1 MKVSAMISML
11 PLGTELSLSPYIA
24 ACERILRD
32 ADLEV
37 SLHSQGTNVEG
48 DYDEVFGAMKRCIEK
63 VHEMGCARLSVLV
76 KLGSRTDKDIDGAAM
91 VRSVEEKLTD

>member
-24 ACERILRD
+24 ACERILRE
-32 ADLEV
+32 ADLTV

-48 DYDEVFGAMKRCIEK
+48 EYDEVFGAMKRCIEK

-91 VRSVEEKLTD
+91 VRSVEEKLGY

>member
-24 ACERILRD
+24 ACERILRE
-32 ADLEV
+32 ADLTV

-48 DYDEVFGAMKRCIEK
+48 EYDEVFGAMKRCIEK
-63 VHEMGCARLSVLV
+63 VHEMGCVRLSVLV
-76 KLGSRTDKDIDGAAM
+76 KLGSRTDKDIDGDAM
-91 VRSVEEKLTD
+91 VRSVEEKLGY

>member
-1 MKVSAMISML
+1 MISML
-11 PLGTELSLSPYIA
+11 PLGTELSLSPFIA

-37 SLHSQGTNVEG
+37 DLHAHGTNVTGE
-48 DYDEVFGAMKRCIEK
+48 YDEVFSAMKRCVEK

-76 KLGSRTDKDIDGAAM
+76 KLGSRTDKAIDPARM
-91 VRSVEEKLTD
+91 VRSVEEKLDS